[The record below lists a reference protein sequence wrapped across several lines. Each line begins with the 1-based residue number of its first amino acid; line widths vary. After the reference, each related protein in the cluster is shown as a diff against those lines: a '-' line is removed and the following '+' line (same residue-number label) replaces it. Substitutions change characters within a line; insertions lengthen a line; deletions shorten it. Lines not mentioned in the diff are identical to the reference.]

1 MNDPIL
7 SEAVPHVAPLPAMTK
22 PFGTTILQEP
32 VYFRSAMSHVNLIR
46 GDGKK
51 LNFMNHFFK
60 TVVAEDIKYIREHF
74 IDADVPGVEECKDLG
89 AVAAADQAL
98 DPKGAAERAARAKIL
113 AELAAAGINVELT
126 ADGKFAVSG
135 VLEVAKQAAEE
146 VATKAQ
152 GQIDQIVAGQAGAA
166 AIAGTDAVTAA
177 KAKLDALRAAKTD
190 QNGAQIS
197 NPLNPGAVPLLTP
210 VSTSDIAGAAAGS
223 TSTTDAS

>member
-74 IDADVPGVEECKDLG
+74 IDAD
-89 AVAAADQAL
+89 
-98 DPKGAAERAARAKIL
+98 
-113 AELAAAGINVELT
+113 
-126 ADGKFAVSG
+126 AVSG